1 MHGDRVVGFISG
13 ATRGIG
19 FALTSLLAQRDDV
32 LIFAGARDP
41 ANALPLQELA
51 EKTGK
56 VIPVKLEAA
65 NEADAAA
72 LVKLVEQK
80 AGKVDVLVNNAGIAE
95 DFNKPVL
102 ATPPASFTKQFTVN
116 ALGALVLFQHLHPLL
131 IKSSSPRFFAIT
143 SSAGSTGSIALI
155 PLSLAAYG
163 SSKAALNHLVA
174 HIAREHGEKD
184 NLIATLHGEKDGLV
198 AAVVHPG
205 FVGTDMAKAAME
217 AVGLTLDAQI
227 PGIQMLTPDESAA
240 ALVKIYDEAKRETHG
255 GRFFSYDGSQIPW

>member
-1 MHGDRVVGFISG
+1 MSSPASTVYVISG

-51 EKTGK
+51 KKTGK
-56 VIPVKLEAA
+56 VVPVKLEAA
-65 NEADAAA
+65 NEQDAAA
-72 LVKLVEQK
+72 LAELVQEK
-80 AGKVDVLVNNAGIAE
+80 AGKVDVLINNAGIAE

-102 ATPPASFTKQFTVN
+102 ATLPASFTKQFTVN
-116 ALGALVLFQHLHPLL
+116 ALGALVLFQHLYPLL
-131 IKSSSPRFFAIT
+131 TKSASPRFFAIT
-143 SSAGSTGSIALI
+143 SGAGSTGSAALT

-184 NLIATLHGEKDGLV
+184 NLLATL
-198 AAVVHPG
+198 VHPG
-205 FVGTDMAKAAME
+205 AVSTETAKTTLEAA
-217 AVGLTLDAQI
+217 GIPLDPQLLNMTI
-227 PGIQMLTPDESAA
+227 LTPDESAS
-240 ALVKIYDEAKRETHG
+240 ALVKLFDEAKRETHG
-255 GRFFSYDGSQIPW
+255 GKFLSYNGTEIPW